1 MSNEHATN
9 TALRYLR
16 RIENGLLAILVLV
29 LVGLAGTQIV
39 LRVFFETGLAW
50 ADSFSRSLVL
60 WTGML
65 GALEKQGVAIFTPNA
80 AETKPWEAVGVTA
93 RAELTAKNEISPE
106 MSAAL
111 DKALAQVR
119 GAAK

>member
-1 MSNEHATN
+1 EKINRDDNVQA
-9 TALRYLR
+9 
-16 RIENGLLAILVLV
+16 
-29 LVGLAGTQIV
+29 
-39 LRVFFETGLAW
+39 
-50 ADSFSRSLVL
+50 RS
-60 WTGML
+60 
-65 GALEKQGVAIFTPNA
+65 ALEKQGVAIYTPSV
-80 AETKPWEAVGVTA
+80 AETKAWEAVGVAA

>member
-1 MSNEHATN
+1 MSNERATSSFPHH
-9 TALRYLR
+9 LH

-39 LRVFFETGLAW
+39 LRVFFETGVAW

-65 GALEKQGVAIFTPNA
+65 GAPRFALIAALALLGFSAAGQSGTAVAIEFYRLADMPALIAIPLFT
-80 AETKPWEAVGVTA
+80 
-93 RAELTAKNEISPE
+93 
-106 MSAAL
+106 
-111 DKALAQVR
+111 
-119 GAAK
+119 